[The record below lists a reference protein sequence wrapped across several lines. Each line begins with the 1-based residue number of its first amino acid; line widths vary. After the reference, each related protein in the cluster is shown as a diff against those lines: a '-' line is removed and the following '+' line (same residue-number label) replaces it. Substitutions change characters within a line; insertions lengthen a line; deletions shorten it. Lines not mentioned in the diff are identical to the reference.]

1 MGGCHRNVQPPVFSS
16 SDPHFPSSDSEEMMR
31 TKNIGG
37 ASVREKKAAALDT
50 LVKSELTKSR
60 AAEATKMSNLKALRL
75 AKEAEQPDPA
85 LENTDEKIKFLPR
98 KPRRAR
104 SGS

>member
-1 MGGCHRNVQPPVFSS
+1 
-16 SDPHFPSSDSEEMMR
+16 MR

-50 LVKSELTKSR
+50 LVKTELTKKR

-75 AKEAEQPDPA
+75 AKEAEPPEPVIEDS
-85 LENTDEKIKFLPR
+85 KIKILTP
-98 KPRRAR
+98 KTSR
-104 SGS
+104 SRSAS

>member
-1 MGGCHRNVQPPVFSS
+1 
-16 SDPHFPSSDSEEMMR
+16 MR

-37 ASVREKKAAALDT
+37 ASVRERKAAALDT
-50 LVKSELTKSR
+50 LVKSELTKKR

-85 LENTDEKIKFLPR
+85 LENEESKIKFMTRRTP
-98 KPRRAR
+98 RAR
-104 SGS
+104 SAS

>member
-1 MGGCHRNVQPPVFSS
+1 
-16 SDPHFPSSDSEEMMR
+16 MMR

-60 AAEATKMSNLKALRL
+60 AAEATKMSNLRALRL
-75 AKEAEQPDPA
+75 AKEAEQPATPA
-85 LENTDEKIKFLPR
+85 PDLENMKIKFVAR
-98 KPRRAR
+98 KPRRVR
-104 SGS
+104 PGS